1 MKSLI
6 FFAQTFTISS
16 TNWQTWSALLPVST
30 SKFLTYI
37 SKFWPLIFIS
47 AHYQK
52 LVCNT
57 GRNLLQLL
65 HLSYCFLKR
74 TSCHAKSKR
83 WQELNSQYV
92 VLFTCFQGLTVW
104 RYRLNPTDYSVG
116 LRLWSTDNFFWNNKF
131 SKN

>member
-30 SKFLTYI
+30 SKCLTFI
-37 SKFWPLIFIS
+37 SKFWFLYQLIIRSWSVIQDATSYNCCICPTASLNEPLAMPNQNDDKSWIVN
-47 AHYQK
+47 K
-52 LVCNT
+52 LN
-57 GRNLLQLL
+57 
-65 HLSYCFLKR
+65 
-74 TSCHAKSKR
+74 
-83 WQELNSQYV
+83 V